1 MTEPAFTIRQAA
13 VADAAAIR
21 AIYAPVVA
29 ETAISFEAVVPSVA
43 EMAERI
49 ARTLEG
55 YPYLVAQC
63 AGREGQV
70 LGYAYAGPHR
80 ARAAYR
86 HSVDVTAYVA
96 EAARGRGVGKALYGA
111 LLAALAEQGFH
122 AAFAGIAL
130 PNDASLA
137 LHRSV
142 GFEEVGVYRE
152 VGFKLGRWH
161 DVSWWQRL
169 L

>member
-1 MTEPAFTIRQAA
+1 MKPVTFTIRTGRAE
-13 VADAAAIR
+13 DAPCIQ
-21 AIYAPVVA
+21 AIYAPIVA
-29 ETAISFEAVVPSVA
+29 NTAISFEEQPPTVR
-43 EMAERI
+43 EMA
-49 ARTLEG
+49 ARMAGTLER
-55 YPYLVAQC
+55 YPYLVAEGE
-63 AGREGQV
+63 GRV
-70 LGYAYAGPHR
+70 LGFAYAGPHR

-86 HSVDVTAYVA
+86 WSVDVTAYVSPD
-96 EAARGRGVGKALYGA
+96 ARGLGMGKALYGE
-111 LLAALAEQGFH
+111 LLSALAKQGYH

-137 LHRSV
+137 LHKAA
-142 GFEEVGVYRE
+142 GFEQLGVYRE

>member
-1 MTEPAFTIRQAA
+1 MQPATYSIRTARPE
-13 VADAAAIR
+13 DAHGIQ
-21 AIYAPVVA
+21 AIYAPIVA
-29 ETAISFEAVVPSVA
+29 ETAISFEEQPPTVE
-43 EMAERI
+43 EMAARI
-49 ARTLEG
+49 AGTLER
-55 YPYLVAQC
+55 YPYLVAEGG
-63 AGREGQV
+63 GRV
-70 LGYAYAGPHR
+70 LGFAYAGPHR

-86 HSVDVTAYVA
+86 WSVDVTAYVSPD
-96 EAARGRGVGKALYGA
+96 ARGLGIGKALYEE
-111 LLAALAEQGFH
+111 LLSALAEQGYH

-137 LHRSV
+137 LHRAV
-142 GFEEVGVYRE
+142 GFEELGVYRE